1 MIFDKSTIKRI
12 FKIGL
17 VLMVIGYLSAS
28 CRNLK
33 MKEKSVPD
41 FDGQRAYQDVLFQ
54 MTLGPR
60 IPETDGHLRVQQ
72 WIESVLLEN
81 RWEVEHQEHEIKGK
95 TIINLIA
102 YRGTSSRYIL
112 LGAHY
117 DTRMYADLDPDPAL
131 RMLPVPGANDGAS
144 GVALLLEMSRSLPDD
159 LPVPVQLV
167 FFDAEDNGGLE
178 DWEWI
183 MGSRAFVQQ
192 LEKPPESAIIV
203 DMIGDSELNIYQ
215 EQISDAVITEQIWN
229 QAKLLGY
236 GNVFL
241 PESKHS
247 IIDDHI
253 PFIEAG
259 IPAVDIID
267 IEYPYW
273 HTTED
278 TADKVSSQSLQI
290 VGDTLLSWLLSL
302 E

>member
-1 MIFDKSTIKRI
+1 MLFDRFTINII
-12 FKIGL
+12 FKLSLI
-17 VLMVIGYLSAS
+17 LMFFSYLSVS
-28 CRNLK
+28 CQTLK
-33 MKEKSVPD
+33 IPEKSIPD
-41 FDGQRAYQDVLFQ
+41 FNGKRAYQDVLFQ
-54 MTLGPR
+54 MALGPR
-60 IPETDGHLRVQQ
+60 IPETDGHLRMQQ
-72 WIESVLLEN
+72 WMESVLLEN
-81 RWEVEHQEHEIKGK
+81 QWEVEHQENEINGK
-95 TIINLIA
+95 TISNLIA
-102 YRGTSSRYIL
+102 YKGSDSRYIL

-144 GVALLLEMSRSLPDD
+144 GVALLLEMSRILPDD
-159 LPVPVQLV
+159 LPVPVKLV
-167 FFDAEDNGGLE
+167 FFDAEDNGGIE

-192 LEKPPESAIIV
+192 LENPPESAIIV
-203 DMIGDSELNIYQ
+203 DMIGDSELDIYQ
-215 EQISDAVITEQIWN
+215 EQTSDAVIIEQIWN

-247 IIDDHI
+247 IVDDHT
-253 PFIEAG
+253 PFVEAG

-267 IEYPYW
+267 IDYPYW

-278 TADKVSSQSLQI
+278 TVDKVSSQSLQI
-290 VGDTLLSWLLSL
+290 VGDTLLHWLLSL

>member
-1 MIFDKSTIKRI
+1 MLFEKFSIYRIYKLIIVLMIFGFLSTSCRTIKMTER
-12 FKIGL
+12 
-17 VLMVIGYLSAS
+17 
-28 CRNLK
+28 
-33 MKEKSVPD
+33 SVSG

-60 IPETDGHLRVQQ
+60 IPETDGHLRLQR
-72 WIESVLLEN
+72 WIESVLREN
-81 RWEVEHQEHEIKGK
+81 RWEVEHQEHEINGK

-102 YRGTSSRYIL
+102 YRGSDSRYIL

-167 FFDAEDNGGLE
+167 FFDAEDNGGIE

>member
-28 CRNLK
+28 CRTLK

-81 RWEVEHQEHEIKGK
+81 QWEVEHQEHEIKGK

-167 FFDAEDNGGLE
+167 FFDAEDNGGIE